1 MSLRSSARTALAA
14 TATVVLLAGCG
25 SSSTSTSTGAAHSSR
40 SASAEVLTGLFRLT
54 PGTCTGSAVSGS
66 YFRMIQPHGSTT
78 AGPFVSNGDSTCAT
92 KTYSL
97 LRPGTAGGLLLG
109 RNQPMPTPAFSATGG
124 GLADAIVAPT
134 PFFAVAFAIAT
145 PAMDPATHQALGV
158 PELRVGANGQVSGQI
173 TCWTA
178 AYNNAYYNQGAPKPG
193 GGTPGDTSAGVSGHY
208 DAATGAL
215 TITWTS
221 EIVGGAFGNFSGFW
235 HLTGVLVR

>member
-1 MSLRSSARTALAA
+1 MPIWSSARTAVASAA
-14 TATVVLLAGCG
+14 AVVLLAACG
-25 SSSTSTSTGAAHSSR
+25 SSSTTGATGAAHSSG
-40 SASAEVLTGLFRLT
+40 SGSHSVLTGLFRLT
-54 PGTCTGSAVSGS
+54 PGTCAGTTASGS
-66 YFRMIQPHGSTT
+66 YFRMIQPHGTTT

-124 GLADAIVAPT
+124 GLAGAIVAPT

-145 PAMDPATHQALGV
+145 PATDPATHQALGV
-158 PELRVGANGQVSGQI
+158 PMLRVGANGQVSGEI

-193 GGTPGDTSAGVSGHY
+193 GATPGDTTAGVTGHY

-221 EIVGGAFGNFSGFW
+221 EIIGGAFGNFSGFW